1 MNWQKFFIAFVA
13 AFVFIFIFE
22 WIFHGIVLKE
32 TYAALPPGLM
42 RPAEEF
48 MKHFF
53 HWLVLGQLVFVFF
66 FTMIFASFAGRGG
79 AGAGARYGILVA
91 LLGFGANL
99 IQFAVHPLT
108 TRVLGFWGIGG
119 LIELAIA
126 GAIIGAI
133 YKPSLHTTT

>member
-1 MNWQKFFIAFVA
+1 
-13 AFVFIFIFE
+13 
-22 WIFHGIVLKE
+22 
-32 TYAALPPGLM
+32 M

-66 FTMIFASFAGRGG
+66 FTMIFASFAGGGG

-133 YKPSLHTTT
+133 YKPSSHTTT